1 MYTCIKGNAWRFPEL
16 STNFLLAIQDI
27 YGISSSI
34 GEPRRLIRQSSFTR
48 LPLYQEMGSMIIFES
63 SKSLSSLFRSANLPK
78 KFYEFFFLF
87 VLHTVRRHA
96 NDPIIDPI
104 INPIGG
110 TFLEKRV
117 CPGFCFPPPA
127 KKNGP
132 FIRSS
137 ENTFSAKEYKPL
149 RDRIFPRIDQR
160 GHDIAFKF
168 S

>member
-1 MYTCIKGNAWRFPEL
+1 
-16 STNFLLAIQDI
+16 
-27 YGISSSI
+27 
-34 GEPRRLIRQSSFTR
+34 
-48 LPLYQEMGSMIIFES
+48 MIIFES

-117 CPGFCFPPPA
+117 CPGFCFPPLA

-137 ENTFSAKEYKPL
+137 ENTFSANEYKSL

-168 S
+168 SQQAPLSHLAPAELKHENENARFSSPALFAPAFNSAIQFPLVTQSVSS

>member
-1 MYTCIKGNAWRFPEL
+1 
-16 STNFLLAIQDI
+16 
-27 YGISSSI
+27 
-34 GEPRRLIRQSSFTR
+34 
-48 LPLYQEMGSMIIFES
+48 MIIFES

-87 VLHTVRRHA
+87 ILHTVRRHA

-137 ENTFSAKEYKPL
+137 ENTFSANQQKSTNRYAIVSSLESIKEGTISLSNFHSKPL
-149 RDRIFPRIDQR
+149 SHLGPAELKHENENARFSSPPLFAPAFNSAIQFPLVTQ
-160 GHDIAFKF
+160 
-168 S
+168 SVSS